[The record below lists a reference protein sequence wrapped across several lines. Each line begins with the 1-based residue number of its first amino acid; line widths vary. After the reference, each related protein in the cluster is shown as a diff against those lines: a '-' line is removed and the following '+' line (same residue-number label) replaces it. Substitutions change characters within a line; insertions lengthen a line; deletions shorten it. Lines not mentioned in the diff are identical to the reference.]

1 MGAHRSSSSECGSP
15 RARLLFAVITPLTRT
30 LIQKSPNF
38 RTSQNIA
45 NTDQLDLLGWN
56 NQRRGQK
63 RVVRLLPREIV
74 RYTRG
79 VEKFFPAKRRR
90 RKFIVH
96 RGRIKHAVPAV
107 SSAGS
112 TDPISSIRSLDPTER
127 RIREFLEFLAAALR
141 AGEGEGR
148 GESLQMG
155 GRETKQRRDR
165 IFRWLCNSRRS
176 PRPRRQLGS
185 FFDRCGARN
194 AAPRREISER
204 VGGGGKRARP
214 FPLYP
219 TILDFYSSRYIHI
232 YIIFIF
238 TCDICV
244 PTTDPLI
251 RY

>member
-1 MGAHRSSSSECGSP
+1 M
-15 RARLLFAVITPLTRT
+15 RLPSRTITIRCYHPSYSYTDPEVA
-30 LIQKSPNF
+30 QFS
-38 RTSQNIA
+38 NIA
-45 NTDQLDLLGWN
+45 EYREYGSTRSTSLGWN

-232 YIIFIF
+232 YILFLYLRAIS
-238 TCDICV
+238 V
-244 PTTDPLI
+244 YRRRI
-251 RY
+251 R

>member
-45 NTDQLDLLGWN
+45 KTRSTSLGWN

-141 AGEGEGR
+141 AGEG
-148 GESLQMG
+148 GESLSRWEG
-155 GRETKQRRDR
+155 GKQSSDETVYLDG
-165 IFRWLCNSRRS
+165 CATH
-176 PRPRRQLGS
+176 G
-185 FFDRCGARN
+185 GAPVPDVN
-194 AAPRREISER
+194 LAVSLIDAAPETLLREEKFPKESGEGANER
-204 VGGGGKRARP
+204 DLSLSTLQFSIFTP
-214 FPLYP
+214 P
-219 TILDFYSSRYIHI
+219 DI
-232 YIIFIF
+232 YIYILFLYLRAIS
-238 TCDICV
+238 V
-244 PTTDPLI
+244 YRRRI
-251 RY
+251 R

>member
-1 MGAHRSSSSECGSP
+1 M
-15 RARLLFAVITPLTRT
+15 
-30 LIQKSPNF
+30 
-38 RTSQNIA
+38 
-45 NTDQLDLLGWN
+45 
-56 NQRRGQK
+56 
-63 RVVRLLPREIV
+63 
-74 RYTRG
+74 
-79 VEKFFPAKRRR
+79 EKFFPAKRRR

>member
-1 MGAHRSSSSECGSP
+1 MRLPSRTITIRCYHPSYSYTDPQVAQFSNIVEYPEYGSTRS
-15 RARLLFAVITPLTRT
+15 
-30 LIQKSPNF
+30 
-38 RTSQNIA
+38 TS
-45 NTDQLDLLGWN
+45 LGWN
-56 NQRRGQK
+56 NQRQK

-79 VEKFFPAKRRR
+79 VIHGGGEIFPREEEAKEIYRPSRTHKARGSGRFF
-90 RKFIVH
+90 
-96 RGRIKHAVPAV
+96 GRLNRPDIIYSVARSDREANMR
-107 SSAGS
+107 
-112 TDPISSIRSLDPTER
+112 IS
-127 RIREFLEFLAAALR
+127 RILAAALR